1 MKEQYKGLR
10 THFLGELRK
19 NDSGSEVTL
28 MGWVAKRR
36 DHGGLIFV
44 DLRDRYGVTQIVF
57 HPQMADDGFA
67 VAEKLSAEDVLKIS
81 GIVGERP
88 EESVNTDL
96 DSGEI
101 EVNAESIELLN
112 ESETPPFEIRENVE
126 ASEDLRLEYRY
137 LDLRRKKMQN
147 AIITRHRFYQSVR
160 KFMSDKGFIEIET
173 PVLTKSTPE
182 GARDFLVPSRI
193 SKGKFYAL
201 PQSPQIYKQL
211 LMVSGFDKYFQIVK
225 AFRDEDL
232 RADRQ
237 PEHTQIDIEMSF
249 VDESHVKKMT
259 EELMGTVFKE
269 VIGYD
274 LPLPF
279 PTMTYDEALNRF
291 GSDKPDLRFGVE
303 IMNVT
308 EIANR
313 ADFKLFNDA
322 VGNGGM
328 VGAVVAEANGTF
340 SRKVI
345 DDIVEYSKIY
355 GLRGLSWAKVEDG
368 KLAGGVS
375 RHFDDSLQSELL
387 GNVKAKDGDV
397 IFLAADKTDVA
408 LKGLG
413 AIRLDIGRR
422 LDLID
427 KDSFSP
433 LWVTDFPM
441 FEWDEDSKRYSA
453 MHHPFTSPKTEDLD
467 LLDSDPS
474 KVYARAYDMVFNGS
488 ELGGGSIRIH
498 SKEVQSRVFK
508 TLGIGADEAE
518 QKFGFLLKAL
528 SYGAPPH
535 GGIALGLDRIVTT
548 MLRLDSIRDVIAF
561 PKTASASALME
572 KAPSEVSEAQ
582 LKELGI
588 KLEPK

>member
-1 MKEQYKGLR
+1 
-10 THFLGELRK
+10 
-19 NDSGSEVTL
+19 

-57 HPQMADDGFA
+57 HPQMSDDGFTI
-67 VAEKLSAEDVLKIS
+67 AEKLSAEDVLKI
-81 GIVGERP
+81 VGVVSERP
-88 EESVNTDL
+88 EGTVNSDL
-96 DSGEI
+96 DTGEI
-101 EVNAESIELLN
+101 EVNAKSIELLN

-137 LDLRRKKMQN
+137 LDLRRRKMRD

-173 PVLTKSTPE
+173 PILTKSTPE
-182 GARDFLVPSRI
+182 GARDFLVPSRL

-201 PQSPQIYKQL
+201 PQSPQIYKQI

-237 PEHTQIDIEMSF
+237 PEHTQVDIEMSF
-249 VDESHVKKMT
+249 VDESHVRQMA
-259 EELMGTVFKE
+259 EELMATVFKE
-269 VIGYD
+269 VIDHD

-279 PTMTYDEALNRF
+279 PSMTYDEAMKRF

-303 IMNVT
+303 IRNVS
-308 EIANR
+308 EIASR
-313 ADFKLFNDA
+313 SDFNLFQDA
-322 VGNGGM
+322 VNNEGM
-328 VGAVVAEANGTF
+328 VGAVVAKAKGTF

-345 DDIVEYSKIY
+345 DELVEYSKIY
-355 GLRGLSWAKVEDG
+355 GLGGLSWAKVEDG

-375 RHFDDSLQSELL
+375 RHFDENLQSELL
-387 GNVKAKDGDV
+387 GNVGAKDGDV
-397 IFLAADKTDVA
+397 IFFAADKTPVA

-413 AIRLDIGRR
+413 AIRLEIGRR
-422 LDLID
+422 LNLID
-427 KDSFSP
+427 KDTFSP

-441 FEWDEDSKRYSA
+441 FEWDEEAKRYSA
-453 MHHPFTSPKTEDLD
+453 MHHPFTSPKMEDID

-498 SKEVQSRVFK
+498 SKDVQSKVFK
-508 TLGIGADEAE
+508 ALGIGAEEAE
-518 QKFGFLLKAL
+518 RKFGYLLKAL

-561 PKTASASALME
+561 PKTASGTALME
-572 KAPSEVSEAQ
+572 KTPSEVSEAQ

-588 KLEPK
+588 KLEHK

>member
-19 NDSGSEVTL
+19 SDSGSEATL

-57 HPQMADDGFA
+57 HPQMSDDGFTI
-67 VAEKLSAEDVLKIS
+67 AEKLSAEDVLKI
-81 GIVGERP
+81 VGVVSERP
-88 EESVNTDL
+88 EGTVNSDL
-96 DSGEI
+96 DTGEI
-101 EVNAESIELLN
+101 EVNAKSIELLN

-137 LDLRRKKMQN
+137 LDLRRKKMRD
-147 AIITRHRFYQSVR
+147 AIITRHKFYQSVR

-173 PVLTKSTPE
+173 PILTKSTPE
-182 GARDFLVPSRI
+182 GARDFLVPSRL

-201 PQSPQIYKQL
+201 PQSPQIYKQI

-237 PEHTQIDIEMSF
+237 PEHTQVDIEMSF
-249 VDESHVKKMT
+249 VDESHVRQMA
-259 EELMGTVFKE
+259 EELMATVFKE
-269 VIGYD
+269 VIDHD

-279 PTMTYDEALNRF
+279 PAMTYDEAMKRF

-303 IMNVT
+303 IRNIS
-308 EIANR
+308 EIAGR
-313 ADFKLFNDA
+313 SDFNLFQDA
-322 VGNGGM
+322 VSNEGM
-328 VGAVVAEANGTF
+328 VGAVIAEAKGTF

-345 DDIVEYSKIY
+345 DELVEYSKIY
-355 GLRGLSWAKVEDG
+355 GLGGLSWAKVEDG

-375 RHFDDSLQSELL
+375 RHFDENLQSELL
-387 GNVKAKDGDV
+387 GNVGAKDGDV
-397 IFLAADKTDVA
+397 IFFAADKTPVA

-413 AIRLDIGRR
+413 AIRLEIGRR
-422 LDLID
+422 LNLID
-427 KDSFSP
+427 KDTFSP

-441 FEWDEDSKRYSA
+441 FEWDEETKRYSA
-453 MHHPFTSPKTEDLD
+453 MHHPFTSPKMEDID
-467 LLDSDPS
+467 LLESDPS

-498 SKEVQSRVFK
+498 SKDVQSKVFK
-508 TLGIGADEAE
+508 ALGIGADEAE
-518 QKFGFLLKAL
+518 RKFGYLLKAL

-561 PKTASASALME
+561 PKTASGTALME
-572 KAPSEVSEAQ
+572 KTPSEVSEAQ

>member
-1 MKEQYKGLR
+1 MKEHYKGLR

-19 NDSGSEVTL
+19 SDSGSEVTL

-81 GIVGERP
+81 GRVGERP
-88 EESVNTDL
+88 EGSVNPNL

-101 EVNAESIELLN
+101 EVNAKNIELLN

-147 AIITRHRFYQSVR
+147 AIVTRHRFYQSVR

-182 GARDFLVPSRI
+182 GARDFLVPSRL

-249 VDESHVKKMT
+249 VDESHVKQMA
-259 EELMGTVFKE
+259 EELMRTLFKE
-269 VIGYD
+269 VIDYE
-274 LPLPF
+274 LPSPF
-279 PTMTYDEALNRF
+279 PTMPYDDALRRF

-303 IMNVT
+303 ISDVT
-308 EIANR
+308 EIANKT
-313 ADFKLFNDA
+313 DFKVFNDA
-322 VGNGGM
+322 VNNGGM

-345 DDIVEYSKIY
+345 DELVEYSKIY

-375 RHFDDSLQSELL
+375 RHFDENLQSELL
-387 GNVKAKDGDV
+387 DNVSAKDGDV
-397 IFLAADKTDVA
+397 IFFAADMAPVA

-413 AIRLDIGRR
+413 AIRLEIGKR
-422 LDLID
+422 LNLID
-427 KDSFSP
+427 KDVFSP

-441 FEWDEDSKRYSA
+441 FEWDEETKRYSA
-453 MHHPFTSPKTEDLD
+453 MHHPFTSPKKEDLD
-467 LLDSDPS
+467 FLDSDPS
-474 KVYARAYDMVFNGS
+474 KVYARAYDLVFNGS

-498 SKEVQSRVFK
+498 SKEVQSKVFK
-508 TLGIGADEAE
+508 ALGIGADEAE
-518 QKFGFLLKAL
+518 QKFGFLLRAL

-535 GGIALGLDRIVTT
+535 GGIALGLDRIVAT

-572 KAPSEVSEAQ
+572 KTPSEVSEAQ

-588 KLEPK
+588 RLEPK

>member
-1 MKEQYKGLR
+1 
-10 THFLGELRK
+10 
-19 NDSGSEVTL
+19 

-57 HPQMADDGFA
+57 HPQMTDEGFA
-67 VAEKLSAEDVLKIS
+67 VAEKLSAEDVLKI
-81 GIVGERP
+81 VGTVDERP
-88 EESVNTDL
+88 DGTVNSDL
-96 DSGEI
+96 DTGEI
-101 EVNAESIELLN
+101 EVDAKSIELLN

-137 LDLRRKKMQN
+137 LDLRRRKMRD
-147 AIITRHRFYQSVR
+147 AIITRHKFYQSVR

-173 PVLTKSTPE
+173 PILTKSTPE
-182 GARDFLVPSRI
+182 GARDFLVPSRL

-201 PQSPQIYKQL
+201 PQSPQIYKQI

-237 PEHTQIDIEMSF
+237 PEHTQVDIEMSF
-249 VDESHVKKMT
+249 VDESHVRQMA
-259 EELMGTVFKE
+259 EELMATVFKE
-269 VIGYD
+269 VIDHD

-279 PTMTYDEALNRF
+279 PAMTYDEAMNRF

-303 IMNVT
+303 IRNVS
-308 EIANR
+308 EIAGR
-313 ADFKLFNDA
+313 SDFNLFQDA
-322 VGNGGM
+322 VSNEGI
-328 VGAVVAEANGTF
+328 VGAVIAEAKGSF

-345 DDIVEYSKIY
+345 DELVEYSKIY
-355 GLRGLSWAKVEDG
+355 GLGGLSWAKVEDG

-375 RHFDDSLQSELL
+375 RHFDENLQSELL
-387 GNVKAKDGDV
+387 GNVGAKDGDV
-397 IFLAADKTDVA
+397 IFLAADKTPVA

-413 AIRLDIGRR
+413 AIRLEIGRR
-422 LDLID
+422 LNLID
-427 KDSFSP
+427 KDTFSP

-441 FEWDEDSKRYSA
+441 FEWDEETKRYRA
-453 MHHPFTSPKTEDLD
+453 MHHPFTSPKMEDID

-498 SKEVQSRVFK
+498 SKDVQSKVFK
-508 TLGIGADEAE
+508 ALGIGADEAE
-518 QKFGFLLKAL
+518 RKFGYLLKAL

-535 GGIALGLDRIVTT
+535 GGIALGLDRIVT
-548 MLRLDSIRDVIAF
+548 MLLRLDSIRDVIAF
-561 PKTASASALME
+561 PKTASGTALME

>member
-1 MKEQYKGLR
+1 M
-10 THFLGELRK
+10 GELRK

-28 MGWVAKRR
+28 MGWVSKRR

-57 HPQMADDGFA
+57 HPQMADKGFA
-67 VAEKLSAEDVLKIS
+67 VAEKLSAEDVLKII
-81 GIVGERP
+81 GIVEKRP
-88 EESVNTDL
+88 EESVNPDL
-96 DSGEI
+96 DTGEI
-101 EVNAESIELLN
+101 EVSAKRIELLN

-137 LDLRRKKMQN
+137 LDLRRRKMQN
-147 AIITRHRFYQSVR
+147 AIVTRHRFYQSVR

-182 GARDFLVPSRI
+182 GARDYLVPSRI

-232 RADRQ
+232 RSDRQ

-249 VDESHVKKMT
+249 VDESHVRKMT
-259 EELMGTVFKE
+259 EELMTTVFKE
-269 VIGYD
+269 VISYE

-279 PTMTYDEALNRF
+279 PTMTYDEALKRF

-303 IMNVT
+303 IINVT

-313 ADFKLFNDA
+313 AEFKVFNDA
-322 VGNGGM
+322 VSSGGM
-328 VGAVVAEANGTF
+328 VGAVVAQANGTF

-355 GLRGLSWAKVEDG
+355 GLRGLSWAKIEDG

-387 GNVKAKDGDV
+387 GNVDAKDGDV
-397 IFLAADKTDVA
+397 IFFAADKTDVA

-413 AIRLDIGRR
+413 AIRLEIGRR

-427 KDSFSP
+427 KDTFSP

-441 FEWDEDSKRYSA
+441 FEWDEESKRYSA
-453 MHHPFTSPKTEDLD
+453 MHHPFTSPKMEDLD

-474 KVYARAYDMVFNGS
+474 KVYARAYDLVFNGS

-498 SKEVQSRVFK
+498 SKEIQSKVFK
-508 TLGIGADEAE
+508 ALGIGADEAE

-572 KAPSEVSEAQ
+572 KTPSEVSAAQ

-588 KLEPK
+588 RLEPK

>member
-1 MKEQYKGLR
+1 
-10 THFLGELRK
+10 
-19 NDSGSEVTL
+19 
-28 MGWVAKRR
+28 MGWAAKRR

-57 HPQMADDGFA
+57 NPQMAYNGFA
-67 VAEKLSAEDVLKIS
+67 VAEKLSAEDVLKIV
-81 GIVGERP
+81 GTVGERP
-88 EESVNTDL
+88 EGTVNPDL
-96 DSGEI
+96 DTGEI
-101 EVNAESIELLN
+101 EVNAKSVELLN

-137 LDLRRKKMQN
+137 LDLRRKKMQD
-147 AIITRHRFYQSVR
+147 AIITRHEVYQSVR

-182 GARDFLVPSRI
+182 GARDFLVPSRL

-201 PQSPQIYKQL
+201 PQSPQIYKQI

-249 VDESHVKKMT
+249 VEESHVRQMT
-259 EELMGTVFKE
+259 EDLMAKVFKE
-269 VIGYD
+269 VIDYE

-279 PTMTYDEALNRF
+279 PSMTYDDALNRF
-291 GSDKPDLRFGVE
+291 GSDKPDLRFGME
-303 IMNVT
+303 IRNVS
-308 EIANR
+308 EIANKT
-313 ADFKLFNDA
+313 DFKVFQDA
-322 VGNGGM
+322 VNNEGI
-328 VGAVVAEANGTF
+328 VGAVVAEAKGTF

-345 DDIVEYSKIY
+345 DDLVDYSKIY
-355 GLRGLSWAKVEDG
+355 GLRGLSWAKVENG
-368 KLAGGVS
+368 ELAGGVS
-375 RHFDDSLQSELL
+375 RHFEENSQSELIKKL
-387 GNVKAKDGDV
+387 EAKDGDV
-397 IFLAADKTDVA
+397 IFFAADKTHIA

-413 AIRLDIGRR
+413 AIRLEIGRR
-422 LDLID
+422 LNLID
-427 KDSFSP
+427 KDAFSP
-433 LWVTDFPM
+433 VWVTDFPM
-441 FEWDEDSKRYSA
+441 FEWDEETKRYSA
-453 MHHPFTSPKTEDLD
+453 MHHPFTSPNMEDLD
-467 LLDSDPS
+467 LLESDPS
-474 KVYARAYDMVFNGS
+474 KVYAKAYDMVFNGS

-498 SKEVQSRVFK
+498 SKEVQSKVFK
-508 TLGIGADEAE
+508 ALGIGSDEAE

-535 GGIALGLDRIVTT
+535 GGIALGLDRIVAI
-548 MLRLDSIRDVIAF
+548 MLRLESIREVIAF

-572 KAPSEVSEAQ
+572 KAPSEVSNAQ

-588 KLEPK
+588 RLEPK

>member
-1 MKEQYKGLR
+1 M
-10 THFLGELRK
+10 GELRK

-249 VDESHVKKMT
+249 VDESHVRQMA

>member
-1 MKEQYKGLR
+1 M
-10 THFLGELRK
+10 
-19 NDSGSEVTL
+19 
-28 MGWVAKRR
+28 
-36 DHGGLIFV
+36 
-44 DLRDRYGVTQIVF
+44 
-57 HPQMADDGFA
+57 
-67 VAEKLSAEDVLKIS
+67 
-81 GIVGERP
+81 
-88 EESVNTDL
+88 
-96 DSGEI
+96 
-101 EVNAESIELLN
+101 
-112 ESETPPFEIRENVE
+112 
-126 ASEDLRLEYRY
+126 
-137 LDLRRKKMQN
+137 DLRRKKMRD
-147 AIITRHRFYQSVR
+147 AIITRHKFYQSVR

-173 PVLTKSTPE
+173 PILTKSTPE
-182 GARDFLVPSRI
+182 GARDFLVPSRL

-201 PQSPQIYKQL
+201 PQSPQIYKQI

-237 PEHTQIDIEMSF
+237 PEHTQVDIEMSF
-249 VDESHVKKMT
+249 VDESHVRQMA
-259 EELMGTVFKE
+259 EELMATVFKE
-269 VIGYD
+269 VIDHD

-279 PTMTYDEALNRF
+279 PAMTYDEAMKRF

-303 IMNVT
+303 IRNIS
-308 EIANR
+308 EIAGR
-313 ADFKLFNDA
+313 SDFNLFQDA
-322 VGNGGM
+322 VSNEGM
-328 VGAVVAEANGTF
+328 VGAVIAEAKGTF

-345 DDIVEYSKIY
+345 DELVEYSKIY
-355 GLRGLSWAKVEDG
+355 GLGGLSWAKVEDG

-375 RHFDDSLQSELL
+375 RHFDENLQSELL
-387 GNVKAKDGDV
+387 GNVGAKDGDV
-397 IFLAADKTDVA
+397 IFFAADKTPVA

-413 AIRLDIGRR
+413 AIRLEIGRR
-422 LDLID
+422 LNLID
-427 KDSFSP
+427 KDTFSP

-441 FEWDEDSKRYSA
+441 FEWDEEAKRYSA
-453 MHHPFTSPKTEDLD
+453 MHHPFTSPKMEDID

-498 SKEVQSRVFK
+498 SKDVQSKVFK
-508 TLGIGADEAE
+508 ALGIGADEAE
-518 QKFGFLLKAL
+518 RKFGYLLKAL

-561 PKTASASALME
+561 PKTASGTALME
-572 KAPSEVSEAQ
+572 KTPSEVSEAQ

>member
-1 MKEQYKGLR
+1 MNEQYKGLR

-19 NDSGSEVTL
+19 GDSGSEVTL

-57 HPQMADDGFA
+57 HPQMTDEGFA
-67 VAEKLSAEDVLKIS
+67 VAEKLSAEDVLKI
-81 GIVGERP
+81 VGTVDERP
-88 EESVNTDL
+88 EGTVNSDL
-96 DSGEI
+96 DTGEI
-101 EVNAESIELLN
+101 EVNAKSIELLN

-137 LDLRRKKMQN
+137 LDLRRKKMRD
-147 AIITRHRFYQSVR
+147 AIITRHKFYQSVR

-173 PVLTKSTPE
+173 PILTKSTPE
-182 GARDFLVPSRI
+182 GARDFLVPSRL

-201 PQSPQIYKQL
+201 PQSPQIYKQI

-237 PEHTQIDIEMSF
+237 PEHTQVDIEMSF
-249 VDESHVKKMT
+249 VDESHVRQMA
-259 EELMGTVFKE
+259 EELMATVFKE
-269 VIGYD
+269 VIDHD

-279 PTMTYDEALNRF
+279 PAMTYDEAMKRF

-303 IMNVT
+303 IRNVS
-308 EIANR
+308 EIAGR
-313 ADFKLFNDA
+313 SDFNLFQDA
-322 VGNGGM
+322 VNNEGI
-328 VGAVVAEANGTF
+328 VGAVVAEAKGTF

-345 DDIVEYSKIY
+345 DELVEFSKIY
-355 GLRGLSWAKVEDG
+355 GLGGLSWAKVEDG

-375 RHFDDSLQSELL
+375 RHFDENLQSELL
-387 GNVKAKDGDV
+387 GNVGAKDGDV
-397 IFLAADKTDVA
+397 IFLAADKTPVA

-413 AIRLDIGRR
+413 AIRLEIGRR
-422 LDLID
+422 LNLID
-427 KDSFSP
+427 KDTFSP

-441 FEWDEDSKRYSA
+441 FEWDEEAKRYSA
-453 MHHPFTSPKTEDLD
+453 MHHPFTSPKMEDID

-498 SKEVQSRVFK
+498 SKDVQSKVFK
-508 TLGIGADEAE
+508 AIGIGADEAE
-518 QKFGFLLKAL
+518 RKFGYLLKAL

-535 GGIALGLDRIVTT
+535 GGIALGLDRIVT
-548 MLRLDSIRDVIAF
+548 MLLRLDSIRDVIAF
-561 PKTASASALME
+561 PKTASGTALME

>member
-1 MKEQYKGLR
+1 MKGQYKGLR

-19 NDSGSEVTL
+19 SDSGSEATL

-57 HPQMADDGFA
+57 HPQMTDDGFA
-67 VAEKLSAEDVLKIS
+67 VAEKLSAEDVLKI
-81 GIVGERP
+81 VGVVSERP
-88 EESVNTDL
+88 EGTVNSDL
-96 DSGEI
+96 DTGEI
-101 EVNAESIELLN
+101 EVNAKSIELLN

-137 LDLRRKKMQN
+137 LDLRRRKMRD

-173 PVLTKSTPE
+173 PILTKSTPE
-182 GARDFLVPSRI
+182 GARDFLVPSRL

-201 PQSPQIYKQL
+201 PQSPQIYKQI

-237 PEHTQIDIEMSF
+237 PEHTQVDIEMSF
-249 VDESHVKKMT
+249 VDESHVRQMA
-259 EELMGTVFKE
+259 EELMATVFKE
-269 VIGYD
+269 VIDHD

-279 PTMTYDEALNRF
+279 PAMTYDEAMKRF

-303 IMNVT
+303 IRNVS
-308 EIANR
+308 EIAGR
-313 ADFKLFNDA
+313 SDFNLFQDA
-322 VGNGGM
+322 VSNEGM
-328 VGAVVAEANGTF
+328 VGAVIAEAKGSF

-345 DDIVEYSKIY
+345 DELVEYSKIY
-355 GLRGLSWAKVEDG
+355 GLGGLSWAKVDDG

-375 RHFDDSLQSELL
+375 RHFDENLQSELL
-387 GNVKAKDGDV
+387 GNVGAKDGDV
-397 IFLAADKTDVA
+397 IFFAADKTPVA

-413 AIRLDIGRR
+413 AIRLEIGRR
-422 LDLID
+422 LNLID
-427 KDSFSP
+427 KDTFSP

-441 FEWDEDSKRYSA
+441 FEWDEEAKRYSA
-453 MHHPFTSPKTEDLD
+453 MHHPFTSPKMEDID

-498 SKEVQSRVFK
+498 SKDVQSKVFK
-508 TLGIGADEAE
+508 ALGIGADEAE
-518 QKFGFLLKAL
+518 RKFGYLLKAL

-561 PKTASASALME
+561 PKTASGTALME
-572 KAPSEVSEAQ
+572 KTPSEVSEAQ

>member
-1 MKEQYKGLR
+1 M
-10 THFLGELRK
+10 GELRK
-19 NDSGSEVTL
+19 SDSGSDVIL

-57 HPQMADDGFA
+57 HPQMADNGFA

-88 EESVNTDL
+88 EGSVNEDL
-96 DSGEI
+96 DTGEI
-101 EVNAESIELLN
+101 EVNAKSIELLN

-147 AIITRHRFYQSVR
+147 AIVTRHRFYQSVR

-182 GARDFLVPSRI
+182 GARDYLVPSRI

-232 RADRQ
+232 RSDRQ

-259 EELMGTVFKE
+259 EELMTVVFKE
-269 VIGYD
+269 VIGYE
-274 LPLPF
+274 LPSPF

-291 GSDKPDLRFGVE
+291 GSDKPDLRFGME
-303 IMNVT
+303 ITNVT

-313 ADFKLFNDA
+313 ADFKIFNDA
-322 VGNGGM
+322 VSNGGM
-328 VGAVVAEANGTF
+328 VGAVVAAASGTF

-355 GLRGLSWAKVEDG
+355 GLRGLSWAKIEDG

-375 RHFDDSLQSELL
+375 RHFDHSLQSELL
-387 GNVKAKDGDV
+387 GNVDAKDGDV
-397 IFLAADKTDVA
+397 IFFAADNTDVA
-408 LKGLG
+408 LNGLG
-413 AIRLDIGRR
+413 AIRLEIGRR

-427 KDSFSP
+427 KDTFSP

-441 FEWDEDSKRYSA
+441 FEWDEESKRYSA
-453 MHHPFTSPKTEDLD
+453 MHHPFTSPKMEDLD

-474 KVYARAYDMVFNGS
+474 KVYARAYDLVFNGS

-508 TLGIGADEAE
+508 ALGIGADEAE

-548 MLRLDSIRDVIAF
+548 MLKLDSIRDVIAF

-572 KAPSEVSEAQ
+572 KTPSEVSEAQ

-588 KLEPK
+588 RLEPK

>member
-1 MKEQYKGLR
+1 MKEHYKGLR

-19 NDSGSEVTL
+19 SDSESEVTL
-28 MGWVAKRR
+28 MGWVSKRR

-57 HPQMADDGFA
+57 HPQMADKGFA
-67 VAEKLSAEDVLKIS
+67 VAEKLSAEDVLKII
-81 GIVGERP
+81 GIVEKRP
-88 EESVNTDL
+88 EESVNPDL
-96 DSGEI
+96 DTGEI
-101 EVNAESIELLN
+101 EVSAKRIELLN

-137 LDLRRKKMQN
+137 LDLRRRKMQN
-147 AIITRHRFYQSVR
+147 AIVTRHRFYQSVR
-160 KFMSDKGFIEIET
+160 KFMSAKGFIEIET
-173 PVLTKSTPE
+173 PVLTRSTPE
-182 GARDFLVPSRI
+182 GARDYLVPSRI

-232 RADRQ
+232 RSDRQ

-249 VDESHVKKMT
+249 VDESHVRKMT
-259 EELMGTVFKE
+259 EELMTTVFKE
-269 VIGYD
+269 VISYE

-279 PTMTYDEALNRF
+279 PTMTYDEALKRF

-303 IMNVT
+303 IINVT

-313 ADFKLFNDA
+313 AEFNVFNDA
-322 VGNGGM
+322 VSSGGM
-328 VGAVVAEANGTF
+328 VGAVVAQANGTF

-345 DDIVEYSKIY
+345 DDIVDYSKIY
-355 GLRGLSWAKVEDG
+355 GLRGLSWAKIEDG

-375 RHFDDSLQSELL
+375 RHFDDTLQSELL
-387 GNVKAKDGDV
+387 GNVDAKDGDV
-397 IFLAADKTDVA
+397 IFFAADKTDVA

-413 AIRLDIGRR
+413 AIRLEIGRR
-422 LDLID
+422 LELIE
-427 KDSFSP
+427 KDTFSP

-441 FEWDEDSKRYSA
+441 FEWDEESKRYSA
-453 MHHPFTSPKTEDLD
+453 MHHPFTSPKIEDLD

-474 KVYARAYDMVFNGS
+474 KVYARAYDLVFNGS

-498 SKEVQSRVFK
+498 SKEIQSKVFK
-508 TLGIGADEAE
+508 ALGIGADEAE

-572 KAPSEVSEAQ
+572 KTPSEVSAAQ

-588 KLEPK
+588 RLEPK

>member
-1 MKEQYKGLR
+1 MKGQYKGLR

-19 NDSGSEVTL
+19 SDSGSEVTL

-57 HPQMADDGFA
+57 HPQMTDDGFA
-67 VAEKLSAEDVLKIS
+67 VAEKLSAEDVLKI
-81 GIVGERP
+81 VGVVSERP
-88 EESVNTDL
+88 EGTVNSDL
-96 DSGEI
+96 DTGEI
-101 EVNAESIELLN
+101 EVKAKSIELLN

-137 LDLRRKKMQN
+137 LDLRRRKMRD
-147 AIITRHRFYQSVR
+147 AIITRHKFYQSVR

-173 PVLTKSTPE
+173 PILTKSTPE
-182 GARDFLVPSRI
+182 GARDFLVPSRL

-201 PQSPQIYKQL
+201 PQSPQIYKQI

-237 PEHTQIDIEMSF
+237 PEHTQVDIEMSF
-249 VDESHVKKMT
+249 VDESHVRQMA
-259 EELMGTVFKE
+259 EELMATVFKE
-269 VIGYD
+269 VIDHD

-279 PTMTYDEALNRF
+279 PAMTYDEAMKRY

-303 IMNVT
+303 IRNIS
-308 EIANR
+308 EIAGR
-313 ADFKLFNDA
+313 SDFNLFQDA
-322 VGNGGM
+322 VSNEGM
-328 VGAVVAEANGTF
+328 VGAVIAEAKGTF

-345 DDIVEYSKIY
+345 DELVEYSKIY
-355 GLRGLSWAKVEDG
+355 GLGGLSWAKVEDG

-375 RHFDDSLQSELL
+375 RHFDENLQSELL
-387 GNVKAKDGDV
+387 GNVGAKDGDV
-397 IFLAADKTDVA
+397 IFFAADKTPVA

-413 AIRLDIGRR
+413 AIRLVIGRR
-422 LDLID
+422 LNLID
-427 KDSFSP
+427 KDTFSP

-441 FEWDEDSKRYSA
+441 FEWDEETKRYSA
-453 MHHPFTSPKTEDLD
+453 MHHPFTSPKMEDID

-498 SKEVQSRVFK
+498 SKDVQSKVFK
-508 TLGIGADEAE
+508 ALGIGADEAE
-518 QKFGFLLKAL
+518 RKFGYLLKAL

-561 PKTASASALME
+561 PKTASGTALME
-572 KAPSEVSEAQ
+572 KTPSEVAEAQ

-588 KLEPK
+588 NLEPK

>member
-19 NDSGSEVTL
+19 SDSGSEATL

-57 HPQMADDGFA
+57 HPQMSDDGFTI
-67 VAEKLSAEDVLKIS
+67 AEKLSAEDVLKI
-81 GIVGERP
+81 VGVVSERP
-88 EESVNTDL
+88 EGTVNSDL
-96 DSGEI
+96 DTGEI
-101 EVNAESIELLN
+101 EVNAKSIELLN

-137 LDLRRKKMQN
+137 LDLRRRKMRD

-173 PVLTKSTPE
+173 PILTKSTPE
-182 GARDFLVPSRI
+182 GARDFLVPSRL

-201 PQSPQIYKQL
+201 PQSPQIYKQI

-237 PEHTQIDIEMSF
+237 PEHTQVDIEMSF
-249 VDESHVKKMT
+249 VDESHVRQMA
-259 EELMGTVFKE
+259 EELMATVFKE
-269 VIGYD
+269 VIDHD

-279 PTMTYDEALNRF
+279 PAMTYDEAMKRY

-303 IMNVT
+303 IRNIS
-308 EIANR
+308 EIAGR
-313 ADFKLFNDA
+313 SDFNLFQDA
-322 VGNGGM
+322 VSNEGI
-328 VGAVVAEANGTF
+328 VGAVIAEAKGSF

-345 DDIVEYSKIY
+345 DELVEYSKIY
-355 GLRGLSWAKVEDG
+355 GLGGLSWAKVEDG

-375 RHFDDSLQSELL
+375 RHFDENLQSELL
-387 GNVKAKDGDV
+387 GNVGAKDGDV
-397 IFLAADKTDVA
+397 IFFAADKTPVA

-413 AIRLDIGRR
+413 AIRLEIGRR
-422 LDLID
+422 LNLID
-427 KDSFSP
+427 KDTFSP

-441 FEWDEDSKRYSA
+441 FEWDEETKRYSA
-453 MHHPFTSPKTEDLD
+453 MHHPFTSPKMEDID
-467 LLDSDPS
+467 LLESDPS

-498 SKEVQSRVFK
+498 SKDVQSKVFK
-508 TLGIGADEAE
+508 ALGIGADEAE
-518 QKFGFLLKAL
+518 RKFGYLLKAL

-561 PKTASASALME
+561 PKTASGTALME
-572 KAPSEVSEAQ
+572 KTPSEVSEAQ

>member
-19 NDSGSEVTL
+19 SDSGSEATL

-57 HPQMADDGFA
+57 HPQMSDDGFTI
-67 VAEKLSAEDVLKIS
+67 AEKLSAEDVLKI
-81 GIVGERP
+81 VGVVSERP
-88 EESVNTDL
+88 EGTVNSDL
-96 DSGEI
+96 DTGEI
-101 EVNAESIELLN
+101 EVNAKSIELLN

-137 LDLRRKKMQN
+137 LDLRRRKMRD

-173 PVLTKSTPE
+173 PILTKSTPE
-182 GARDFLVPSRI
+182 GARDFLVPSRL

-201 PQSPQIYKQL
+201 PQSPQIYKQI

-237 PEHTQIDIEMSF
+237 PEHTQVDIEMSF
-249 VDESHVKKMT
+249 VDESHVRQMA
-259 EELMGTVFKE
+259 EELMATVFKE
-269 VIGYD
+269 VIDHD

-279 PTMTYDEALNRF
+279 PAMTYDEAMNRF

-303 IMNVT
+303 IRNIS
-308 EIANR
+308 EIAGR
-313 ADFKLFNDA
+313 SDFKLFQDA
-322 VGNGGM
+322 VSNEGM
-328 VGAVVAEANGTF
+328 VGAVIAEAKGTF

-345 DDIVEYSKIY
+345 DELVEYSKIY
-355 GLRGLSWAKVEDG
+355 GLGGLSWAKVEDG

-375 RHFDDSLQSELL
+375 RHFDENLQSELL
-387 GNVKAKDGDV
+387 GNVGAKDGDV
-397 IFLAADKTDVA
+397 IFFAADKTPVA

-413 AIRLDIGRR
+413 AIRLEIGRR
-422 LDLID
+422 LNLID
-427 KDSFSP
+427 KDTFSP

-441 FEWDEDSKRYSA
+441 FEWDEETKRYSA
-453 MHHPFTSPKTEDLD
+453 MHHPFTSPKMEDID
-467 LLDSDPS
+467 LLESDPS

-498 SKEVQSRVFK
+498 SKDVQSKVFK
-508 TLGIGADEAE
+508 ALGIGADEAE
-518 QKFGFLLKAL
+518 RKFGYLLKAL

-561 PKTASASALME
+561 PKTASGTALME
-572 KAPSEVSEAQ
+572 KTPSEVSEAQ

>member
-19 NDSGSEVTL
+19 SDSGSEVTL

-67 VAEKLSAEDVLKIS
+67 VAEKLSAEDVLSIS

-88 EESVNTDL
+88 EGSLNPDL

-101 EVNAESIELLN
+101 EVNAKSIELLN
-112 ESETPPFEIRENVE
+112 ESETPPFEIRDNVE

-147 AIITRHRFYQSVR
+147 AIITRHRFYQAVR

-182 GARDFLVPSRI
+182 GARDYLVPSRL

-249 VDESHVKKMT
+249 VDESHVRQMT
-259 EELMGTVFKE
+259 EELMAAVFKE

-274 LPLPF
+274 LRLPF
-279 PTMTYDEALNRF
+279 PSMTYDEALSRF
-291 GSDKPDLRFGVE
+291 GSDKPDLRFGME
-303 IMNVT
+303 IRNIS
-308 EIANR
+308 EIADKT
-313 ADFKLFNDA
+313 DFRLFQDA
-322 VGNGGM
+322 VSNEGM
-328 VGAVVAEANGTF
+328 VGAVIAEADGTF

-345 DDIVEYSKIY
+345 DEIVEYSKIY
-355 GLRGLSWAKVEDG
+355 GLRGLSWAKVEDR
-368 KLAGGVS
+368 KLVGGVS
-375 RHFDDSLQSELL
+375 RHFDEKLQSELL
-387 GNVKAKDGDV
+387 GNIDAKDGDV
-397 IFLAADKTDVA
+397 IFFAADKTDVA

-413 AIRLDIGRR
+413 AIRLEIGRR
-422 LDLID
+422 LDIID
-427 KDSFSP
+427 NDAFSP

-441 FEWDEDSKRYSA
+441 FEWDEETKRYSA
-453 MHHPFTSPKTEDLD
+453 MHHPFTSPKLEDLD

-498 SKEVQSRVFK
+498 SKEVQSRVFEV
-508 TLGIGADEAE
+508 LGIDAEEAE
-518 QKFGFLLKAL
+518 QKFGFLLTAL

-535 GGIALGLDRIVTT
+535 GGIALGLDRIVATL
-548 MLRLDSIRDVIAF
+548 LRLESIRDVIAF

-582 LKELGI
+582 LKELGL
-588 KLEPK
+588 KLEHK

>member
-1 MKEQYKGLR
+1 MKGQYKGLR

-19 NDSGSEVTL
+19 SDSGSEATL

-67 VAEKLSAEDVLKIS
+67 VAEKLSAEDVLKI
-81 GIVGERP
+81 VGVVSERP
-88 EESVNTDL
+88 DGTVNSDL
-96 DSGEI
+96 DTGEI
-101 EVNAESIELLN
+101 EVNAKSIELLN

-137 LDLRRKKMQN
+137 LDLRRRKMRD

-173 PVLTKSTPE
+173 PILTKSTPE
-182 GARDFLVPSRI
+182 GARDFLVPSRL

-201 PQSPQIYKQL
+201 PQSPQIYKQI

-237 PEHTQIDIEMSF
+237 PEHTQVDIEMSF
-249 VDESHVKKMT
+249 VDESHVRQMA
-259 EELMGTVFKE
+259 EELMATVFKE
-269 VIGYD
+269 VIDHD

-279 PTMTYDEALNRF
+279 PAMTYDEAMKRF

-303 IMNVT
+303 IRNVS
-308 EIANR
+308 EIAGR
-313 ADFKLFNDA
+313 SDFNLFQDA
-322 VGNGGM
+322 VSNEGM
-328 VGAVVAEANGTF
+328 VGAVIAEAKGTF

-345 DDIVEYSKIY
+345 DELVEYSKIY
-355 GLRGLSWAKVEDG
+355 GLGGLSWAKVEDG
-368 KLAGGVS
+368 KLSGGVS
-375 RHFDDSLQSELL
+375 RHFDENLQSELL
-387 GNVKAKDGDV
+387 GNVGAKDGDV
-397 IFLAADKTDVA
+397 IFFAADKTPVA

-413 AIRLDIGRR
+413 AIRLEIGKR
-422 LDLID
+422 LNLID
-427 KDSFSP
+427 KETFSP

-441 FEWDEDSKRYSA
+441 FEWDEEAKRYSA
-453 MHHPFTSPKTEDLD
+453 MHHPFTSPKMEDID

-498 SKEVQSRVFK
+498 SKDVQSKVFK
-508 TLGIGADEAE
+508 ALGIGADEAE
-518 QKFGFLLKAL
+518 RKFGYLLKAL

-561 PKTASASALME
+561 PKTASGTALME
-572 KAPSEVSEAQ
+572 KTPSEVSEAQ

>member
-1 MKEQYKGLR
+1 MKQHYKGLR

-19 NDSGSEVTL
+19 SDSGSDVIL

-57 HPQMADDGFA
+57 HPQMAENGFA

-88 EESVNTDL
+88 EGSVNEDL
-96 DSGEI
+96 DTGEI
-101 EVNAESIELLN
+101 EVNAKSIELLN

-147 AIITRHRFYQSVR
+147 AIVTRHRFYQSVR

-182 GARDFLVPSRI
+182 GARDYLVPSRI

-232 RADRQ
+232 RSDRQ

-259 EELMGTVFKE
+259 EELMTVVFKE
-269 VIGYD
+269 VIGYE
-274 LPLPF
+274 LPSPF

-291 GSDKPDLRFGVE
+291 GSDKPDLRFGME
-303 IMNVT
+303 ITNVT

-313 ADFKLFNDA
+313 ADFKIFNDA
-322 VGNGGM
+322 VSNGGM
-328 VGAVVAEANGTF
+328 VGAVVAAASGTF

-355 GLRGLSWAKVEDG
+355 GLRGLSWAKIEDG

-375 RHFDDSLQSELL
+375 RHFDHSLQSELL
-387 GNVKAKDGDV
+387 GNVDAKDGDV
-397 IFLAADKTDVA
+397 IFFAADNTDVA
-408 LKGLG
+408 LNGLG
-413 AIRLDIGRR
+413 AIRLEIGRR

-427 KDSFSP
+427 KDTFSP

-441 FEWDEDSKRYSA
+441 FEWDEESKRYSA
-453 MHHPFTSPKTEDLD
+453 MHHPFTSPKMEDLD

-474 KVYARAYDMVFNGS
+474 KVYARAYDLVFNGS

-508 TLGIGADEAE
+508 ALGIGADEAE

-548 MLRLDSIRDVIAF
+548 MLKLDSIRDVIAF

-572 KAPSEVSEAQ
+572 KTPSEGSDSH
-582 LKELGI
+582 LKD
-588 KLEPK
+588 

>member
-19 NDSGSEVTL
+19 SDSGSEATL

-57 HPQMADDGFA
+57 HPQMSDDGFTI
-67 VAEKLSAEDVLKIS
+67 AEKLSAEDVLKI
-81 GIVGERP
+81 VGVVSERP
-88 EESVNTDL
+88 EGTVNSDL
-96 DSGEI
+96 DTGEI
-101 EVNAESIELLN
+101 EVNAKSIELLN

-137 LDLRRKKMQN
+137 LDLRRRKMRD

-173 PVLTKSTPE
+173 PILTKSTPE
-182 GARDFLVPSRI
+182 GARDFLVPSRL

-201 PQSPQIYKQL
+201 PQSPQIYKQI

-237 PEHTQIDIEMSF
+237 PEHTQVDIEMSF
-249 VDESHVKKMT
+249 VDESHVRQMA
-259 EELMGTVFKE
+259 EELMATVFKE
-269 VIGYD
+269 VIDHD

-279 PTMTYDEALNRF
+279 PAMTYDEAMNRF

-303 IMNVT
+303 IRNIS
-308 EIANR
+308 EIAGR
-313 ADFKLFNDA
+313 SDFNLFQDA
-322 VGNGGM
+322 VSNEGI
-328 VGAVVAEANGTF
+328 VGAVIAEAKGSF

-345 DDIVEYSKIY
+345 DELVEYSKIY
-355 GLRGLSWAKVEDG
+355 GLGGLSWAKVEDG

-375 RHFDDSLQSELL
+375 RHFDENLQSELL
-387 GNVKAKDGDV
+387 GNVGAKDGDV
-397 IFLAADKTDVA
+397 IFFAADKTPVA

-413 AIRLDIGRR
+413 AIRLEIGRR
-422 LDLID
+422 LNLID
-427 KDSFSP
+427 KDTFSP

-441 FEWDEDSKRYSA
+441 FEWDEETKRYSA
-453 MHHPFTSPKTEDLD
+453 MHHPFTSPKMEDID
-467 LLDSDPS
+467 LLESDPS

-498 SKEVQSRVFK
+498 SKDVQSKVFK
-508 TLGIGADEAE
+508 ALGIGADEAE
-518 QKFGFLLKAL
+518 RKFGYLLKAL

-561 PKTASASALME
+561 PKTASGTALME
-572 KAPSEVSEAQ
+572 KTPSEVSEAQ

>member
-1 MKEQYKGLR
+1 M
-10 THFLGELRK
+10 GELRK
-19 NDSGSEVTL
+19 SDSGSDVIL

-57 HPQMADDGFA
+57 HPQMAENGFA

-88 EESVNTDL
+88 ERSVNEDL
-96 DSGEI
+96 DTGEI
-101 EVNAESIELLN
+101 EVNAKSIELLN

-147 AIITRHRFYQSVR
+147 AIVTRHRFYQSVR

-182 GARDFLVPSRI
+182 GARDYLVPSRI

-232 RADRQ
+232 RSDRQ

-259 EELMGTVFKE
+259 EELMTVVFKE
-269 VIGYD
+269 VIGYE
-274 LPLPF
+274 LPSPF

-291 GSDKPDLRFGVE
+291 GSDKPDLRFGME
-303 IMNVT
+303 ITNVT

-313 ADFKLFNDA
+313 ADFKIFNDA
-322 VGNGGM
+322 VSNGGM
-328 VGAVVAEANGTF
+328 VGAVVAAASGTF

-355 GLRGLSWAKVEDG
+355 GLRGLSWAKIEDG

-375 RHFDDSLQSELL
+375 RHFDHSLQSELL
-387 GNVKAKDGDV
+387 GNVDAKDGDV
-397 IFLAADKTDVA
+397 IFFAADNTDVA
-408 LKGLG
+408 LNGLG
-413 AIRLDIGRR
+413 AIRLEIGRR

-427 KDSFSP
+427 KDTFSP

-441 FEWDEDSKRYSA
+441 FEWDEESKRYSA
-453 MHHPFTSPKTEDLD
+453 MHHPFTSPKMEDLD

-474 KVYARAYDMVFNGS
+474 KVYARAYDLVFNGS

-508 TLGIGADEAE
+508 ALGIGADEAE

-548 MLRLDSIRDVIAF
+548 MLKLDSIRDVIAF

-572 KAPSEVSEAQ
+572 KTPSEVSEAQ

-588 KLEPK
+588 RLEPK

>member
-1 MKEQYKGLR
+1 M
-10 THFLGELRK
+10 GELRK
-19 NDSGSEVTL
+19 SDSGSDVTL

-57 HPQMADDGFA
+57 HPQMAENGFA

-88 EESVNTDL
+88 EGSVNQDL
-96 DSGEI
+96 DTGEI
-101 EVNAESIELLN
+101 EVNAKSIELLN

-147 AIITRHRFYQSVR
+147 AIATRHRFYQSVR

-182 GARDFLVPSRI
+182 GARDYLVPSRI

-232 RADRQ
+232 RSDRQ

-259 EELMGTVFKE
+259 EELMTAVFKE
-269 VIGYD
+269 VIGYE
-274 LPLPF
+274 LPSPF

-291 GSDKPDLRFGVE
+291 GSDKPDLRFGME
-303 IMNVT
+303 IINVT

-313 ADFKLFNDA
+313 ADFKVFNDA
-322 VGNGGM
+322 VSNGGM
-328 VGAVVAEANGTF
+328 VGAVVAAANGTF

-345 DDIVEYSKIY
+345 DDIVDYSKIY
-355 GLRGLSWAKVEDG
+355 GLRGLSWAKIEDG

-375 RHFDDSLQSELL
+375 RHFDDSLQSELF
-387 GNVKAKDGDV
+387 GNVDAKDGDV
-397 IFLAADKTDVA
+397 IFFAADNTDVA
-408 LKGLG
+408 LNGLG
-413 AIRLDIGRR
+413 AIRLEIGRR

-427 KDSFSP
+427 KDTFSP

-441 FEWDEDSKRYSA
+441 FEWDEESKRYSA
-453 MHHPFTSPKTEDLD
+453 MHHPFTSPKMEDLD

-474 KVYARAYDMVFNGS
+474 KVYARAYDLVFNGS

-508 TLGIGADEAE
+508 ALGIGADEAE

-572 KAPSEVSEAQ
+572 KTPSEVSEAQ

-588 KLEPK
+588 RLEPK

>member
-19 NDSGSEVTL
+19 SDSGSEATL

-57 HPQMADDGFA
+57 HPQMSDDGFTI
-67 VAEKLSAEDVLKIS
+67 AEKLSAEDVLKI
-81 GIVGERP
+81 VGVVSERP
-88 EESVNTDL
+88 EGTVNSDL
-96 DSGEI
+96 DTGEI
-101 EVNAESIELLN
+101 EVKAKSIELLN

-137 LDLRRKKMQN
+137 LDLRRRKMRD

-173 PVLTKSTPE
+173 PILTKSTPE
-182 GARDFLVPSRI
+182 GARDFLVPSRL

-201 PQSPQIYKQL
+201 PQSPQIYKQI

-237 PEHTQIDIEMSF
+237 PEHTQVDIEMSF
-249 VDESHVKKMT
+249 VDESHVRQMA
-259 EELMGTVFKE
+259 EELMATVFKE
-269 VIGYD
+269 VIDHD

-279 PTMTYDEALNRF
+279 PAMTYDEAMKRY

-303 IMNVT
+303 IRNIS
-308 EIANR
+308 EIAGR
-313 ADFKLFNDA
+313 SDFNLFQDA
-322 VGNGGM
+322 VSNEGM
-328 VGAVVAEANGTF
+328 VGAVIAEAKGTF

-345 DDIVEYSKIY
+345 DELVEYSKIY
-355 GLRGLSWAKVEDG
+355 GLGGLSWAKVEDG

-375 RHFDDSLQSELL
+375 RHFDENLQSELL
-387 GNVKAKDGDV
+387 GNVGAKDGDV
-397 IFLAADKTDVA
+397 IFFAADKTPVA

-413 AIRLDIGRR
+413 AIRLEIGRR
-422 LDLID
+422 LNLID
-427 KDSFSP
+427 KDTFSP

-441 FEWDEDSKRYSA
+441 FEWDEETKRYSA
-453 MHHPFTSPKTEDLD
+453 MHHPFTSPKMEDID

-498 SKEVQSRVFK
+498 SKDVQSKVFK
-508 TLGIGADEAE
+508 ALGIGADEAE
-518 QKFGFLLKAL
+518 RKFGYLLKAL

-561 PKTASASALME
+561 PKTASGTALME
-572 KAPSEVSEAQ
+572 KTPSEVSEAQ

>member
-19 NDSGSEVTL
+19 SDSGSEATL

-57 HPQMADDGFA
+57 HPQMSDDGFTI
-67 VAEKLSAEDVLKIS
+67 AEKLSAEDVLKI
-81 GIVGERP
+81 VGVVSERP
-88 EESVNTDL
+88 EGTVNSDL
-96 DSGEI
+96 DTGEI
-101 EVNAESIELLN
+101 EVNAKSIELLN

-137 LDLRRKKMQN
+137 LDLRRRKMRD

-173 PVLTKSTPE
+173 PILTKSTPE
-182 GARDFLVPSRI
+182 GARDFLVPSRL

-201 PQSPQIYKQL
+201 PQSPQIYKQI

-237 PEHTQIDIEMSF
+237 PEHTQVDIEMSF
-249 VDESHVKKMT
+249 VDESHVRQMA
-259 EELMGTVFKE
+259 EELMATVFKE
-269 VIGYD
+269 VIDHD

-279 PTMTYDEALNRF
+279 PAMTYDEAMNRF

-303 IMNVT
+303 IRNIS
-308 EIANR
+308 EIAGR
-313 ADFKLFNDA
+313 SDFNLFQDA
-322 VGNGGM
+322 VSNEGM
-328 VGAVVAEANGTF
+328 VGAVIAEAKGTF

-345 DDIVEYSKIY
+345 DELVEYSKIY
-355 GLRGLSWAKVEDG
+355 GLGGLSWAKVEDG

-375 RHFDDSLQSELL
+375 RHFDENLQSELL
-387 GNVKAKDGDV
+387 GNVGAKDGDV
-397 IFLAADKTDVA
+397 IFFAADKTPVA

-413 AIRLDIGRR
+413 AIRLEIGRR
-422 LDLID
+422 LNLID
-427 KDSFSP
+427 KDTFSP

-441 FEWDEDSKRYSA
+441 FEWDEETKRYSA
-453 MHHPFTSPKTEDLD
+453 MHHPFTSPKMEDID

-498 SKEVQSRVFK
+498 SKDVQSKVFK
-508 TLGIGADEAE
+508 ALGIGADEAE
-518 QKFGFLLKAL
+518 RKFGYLLKAL

-561 PKTASASALME
+561 PKTASGTALME
-572 KAPSEVSEAQ
+572 KTPSEVSEAQ

>member
-1 MKEQYKGLR
+1 M
-10 THFLGELRK
+10 GELRK
-19 NDSGSEVTL
+19 SDSGSDVIL

-57 HPQMADDGFA
+57 HPQMAENGFA

-88 EESVNTDL
+88 EGSVNEDL
-96 DSGEI
+96 DTGEI
-101 EVNAESIELLN
+101 EVNAKSIELLN

-147 AIITRHRFYQSVR
+147 AIVTRHRFYQSVR

-182 GARDFLVPSRI
+182 GARDYLVPSRI

-232 RADRQ
+232 RSDRQ

-259 EELMGTVFKE
+259 EELMTVVFKE
-269 VIGYD
+269 VIGYE
-274 LPLPF
+274 LPSPF

-291 GSDKPDLRFGVE
+291 GSDKPDLRFGME
-303 IMNVT
+303 ITNVT

-313 ADFKLFNDA
+313 ADFKIFNDA
-322 VGNGGM
+322 VSNGGM
-328 VGAVVAEANGTF
+328 VGAVVAAASGTF

-345 DDIVEYSKIY
+345 DDIVEYSKIF
-355 GLRGLSWAKVEDG
+355 GLRGLSWAKIEDG

-375 RHFDDSLQSELL
+375 RHFDHSLQSELL
-387 GNVKAKDGDV
+387 GNVDAKDGDV
-397 IFLAADKTDVA
+397 IFFAADNTDVA
-408 LKGLG
+408 LNGLG
-413 AIRLDIGRR
+413 AIRLEIGRR

-427 KDSFSP
+427 KDTFSP

-441 FEWDEDSKRYSA
+441 FEWDEESKRYSA
-453 MHHPFTSPKTEDLD
+453 MHHPFTSPKMEDLD

-474 KVYARAYDMVFNGS
+474 KVYARAYDLVFNGS

-508 TLGIGADEAE
+508 ALGIGADEAE

-548 MLRLDSIRDVIAF
+548 MLKLDSIRDVIAF

-572 KAPSEVSEAQ
+572 KTPSEVSEAQ

-588 KLEPK
+588 RLEPK

>member
-19 NDSGSEVTL
+19 SDSGSEATL

-57 HPQMADDGFA
+57 HPQMSDDGFTI
-67 VAEKLSAEDVLKIS
+67 AEKLSAEDVLKI
-81 GIVGERP
+81 VGVVSERP
-88 EESVNTDL
+88 EGTVNSDL
-96 DSGEI
+96 DTGEI
-101 EVNAESIELLN
+101 EVNAKSIELLN

-137 LDLRRKKMQN
+137 LDLRRRKMRD

-173 PVLTKSTPE
+173 PILTKSTPE
-182 GARDFLVPSRI
+182 GARDFLVPSRL

-201 PQSPQIYKQL
+201 PQSPQIYKQI

-237 PEHTQIDIEMSF
+237 PEHTQVDIEMSF
-249 VDESHVKKMT
+249 VDESHVRQMA
-259 EELMGTVFKE
+259 EELMATVFKE
-269 VIGYD
+269 VIDHD

-279 PTMTYDEALNRF
+279 PAMTYDEAMKRY

-303 IMNVT
+303 IRNIS
-308 EIANR
+308 EIAGR
-313 ADFKLFNDA
+313 SDFNLFQDA
-322 VGNGGM
+322 VSNEGM
-328 VGAVVAEANGTF
+328 VGAVIAEAKGTF

-345 DDIVEYSKIY
+345 DELVEYSKIY
-355 GLRGLSWAKVEDG
+355 GLGGLSWAKVEDG

-375 RHFDDSLQSELL
+375 RHFDENLQSELL
-387 GNVKAKDGDV
+387 GNVGAKDGDV
-397 IFLAADKTDVA
+397 IFFAADKTPVA

-413 AIRLDIGRR
+413 AIRLEIGRR
-422 LDLID
+422 LNLID
-427 KDSFSP
+427 KDTFSP

-441 FEWDEDSKRYSA
+441 FEWDEETKRYSA
-453 MHHPFTSPKTEDLD
+453 MHHPFTSPKMEDID

-498 SKEVQSRVFK
+498 SKDVQSKVFK
-508 TLGIGADEAE
+508 ALGIGADEAE
-518 QKFGFLLKAL
+518 RKFGYLLKAL

-561 PKTASASALME
+561 PKTASGTALME
-572 KAPSEVSEAQ
+572 KTPSEVSEAQ

>member
-19 NDSGSEVTL
+19 SDSGSEATL

-57 HPQMADDGFA
+57 HPQMSDDGFTI
-67 VAEKLSAEDVLKIS
+67 AEKLSAEDVLKI
-81 GIVGERP
+81 VGVVSERP
-88 EESVNTDL
+88 EGTVNSDL
-96 DSGEI
+96 DTGEI
-101 EVNAESIELLN
+101 EVKAKSIELLN

-137 LDLRRKKMQN
+137 LDLRRRKMRD

-173 PVLTKSTPE
+173 PILTKSTPE
-182 GARDFLVPSRI
+182 GARDFLVPSRL

-201 PQSPQIYKQL
+201 PQSPQIYKQI

-237 PEHTQIDIEMSF
+237 PEHTQVDIEMSF
-249 VDESHVKKMT
+249 VDESHVRQMA
-259 EELMGTVFKE
+259 EELMATVFKE
-269 VIGYD
+269 VIDHD

-279 PTMTYDEALNRF
+279 PAMTYDEAMKRF

-303 IMNVT
+303 IRNVS
-308 EIANR
+308 EIAGR
-313 ADFKLFNDA
+313 SDFNLFQDA
-322 VGNGGM
+322 VSNEGM
-328 VGAVVAEANGTF
+328 VGAVIAEAKGTF

-345 DDIVEYSKIY
+345 DELVEYSKIY
-355 GLRGLSWAKVEDG
+355 GLGGLSWAKVEDG

-375 RHFDDSLQSELL
+375 RHFDENLQSELL
-387 GNVKAKDGDV
+387 GNVGAKDGDV
-397 IFLAADKTDVA
+397 IFFAADKTPVA

-413 AIRLDIGRR
+413 AIRLEIGRR
-422 LDLID
+422 LNLID
-427 KDSFSP
+427 KDTFSP

-441 FEWDEDSKRYSA
+441 FEWDEETKRYSA
-453 MHHPFTSPKTEDLD
+453 MHHPFTSPKMEDID

-498 SKEVQSRVFK
+498 SKDVQSKVFK
-508 TLGIGADEAE
+508 ALGIGADEAE
-518 QKFGFLLKAL
+518 RKFGYLLKAL

-561 PKTASASALME
+561 PKTASGTALME
-572 KAPSEVSEAQ
+572 KTPSEVSEAQ

>member
-1 MKEQYKGLR
+1 MKGQYKGLR

-19 NDSGSEVTL
+19 SDSGSEATL

-57 HPQMADDGFA
+57 HPQMTDDGFA
-67 VAEKLSAEDVLKIS
+67 VAEKLSAEDVLKI
-81 GIVGERP
+81 VGTVDERP
-88 EESVNTDL
+88 DGTVNSDL
-96 DSGEI
+96 DTGEI
-101 EVNAESIELLN
+101 EVNAKSIELLN

-137 LDLRRKKMQN
+137 LDLRRRKMRD

-173 PVLTKSTPE
+173 PILTKSTPE
-182 GARDFLVPSRI
+182 GARDFLVPSRL

-201 PQSPQIYKQL
+201 PQSPQIYKQI

-237 PEHTQIDIEMSF
+237 PEHTQVDIEMSF
-249 VDESHVKKMT
+249 VDESHVRQMA
-259 EELMGTVFKE
+259 EELMATVFKE
-269 VIGYD
+269 VIDHD

-279 PTMTYDEALNRF
+279 PAMTYDEAMKRF

-303 IMNVT
+303 IRNVS
-308 EIANR
+308 EIAGR
-313 ADFKLFNDA
+313 SDFNLFQDA
-322 VGNGGM
+322 VSNEGM
-328 VGAVVAEANGTF
+328 VGAVIAEAKGTF

-345 DDIVEYSKIY
+345 DELVEYSKIY
-355 GLRGLSWAKVEDG
+355 GLGGLSWAKVDDG

-375 RHFDDSLQSELL
+375 RHFDENLQSELL
-387 GNVKAKDGDV
+387 GNVGAKDGDV
-397 IFLAADKTDVA
+397 IFFAADKTPVA

-413 AIRLDIGRR
+413 AIRLEIGRR
-422 LDLID
+422 LNLID
-427 KDSFSP
+427 KDTFSP

-441 FEWDEDSKRYSA
+441 FEWDEEAKRYSA
-453 MHHPFTSPKTEDLD
+453 MHHPFTSPKMEDID

-498 SKEVQSRVFK
+498 SKDVQSKVFK
-508 TLGIGADEAE
+508 ALGIGADEAE
-518 QKFGFLLKAL
+518 RKFGYLLKAL

-561 PKTASASALME
+561 PKTASGTALME
-572 KAPSEVSEAQ
+572 KTPSEVSEAQ